1 MGVAVGDA
9 MDDEVLVLSDDPAE
23 AELGSPWKILVVDDD
38 ADVHATTGFALQG
51 YVFMGR
57 KVSLSSAYSGRE
69 ALEMFNGHELEFD
82 LHQHP
87 DIGLALIDVV
97 METPTDGIDTA
108 KAIRKHLECVQVP
121 YIILRSGQPAYAR
134 ADDLLAM
141 PEINAYLNKAK
152 LSVEL
157 LQQAISQGLAI
168 TATARDADGNRT
180 RSE

>member
-1 MGVAVGDA
+1 

-82 LHQHP
+82 
-87 DIGLALIDVV
+87 LALIDVV